1 MKDIVVQLVS
11 LLSEKQLTIGSCESF
26 TAGLFAAT
34 IGSVPGA
41 SKVFKGALVT
51 YATPLKISLAHV
63 DAKLIQQ
70 YGVMSEECALAMAK
84 GARGVLDCDICV
96 SFSGNAGP
104 DAWEGKEA
112 GYVCFGYADA
122 LHVEAFS
129 QTIKLERN
137 QLREE
142 AVFIMCKYIY
152 EHLIKSL

>member
-11 LLSEKQLTIGSCESF
+11 LLTEKQLTIGSCESF
-26 TAGLFAAT
+26 TAGLFASA

-63 DAKLIQQ
+63 DSNVIEQ

-84 GARGVLDCDICV
+84 GARSVLDCDICV

-104 DAWEGKEA
+104 EAWEGKEA
-112 GYVCFGYADA
+112 GYVCFGYADVQHA
-122 LHVEAFS
+122 ESFS
-129 QTIKLERN
+129 HTIKLERN

-142 AVFIMCKYIY
+142 AVFIMCKFIY
-152 EHLIKSL
+152 ERLIKGL